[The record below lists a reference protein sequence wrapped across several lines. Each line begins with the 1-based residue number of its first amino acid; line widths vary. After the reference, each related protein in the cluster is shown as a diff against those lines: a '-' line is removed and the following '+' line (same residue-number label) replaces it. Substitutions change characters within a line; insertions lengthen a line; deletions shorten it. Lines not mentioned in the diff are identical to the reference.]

1 MMSYGDKEWSEWV
14 IDDQEE
20 CNKHVRTAF
29 EHGVN
34 TLDTANM
41 YSQGLSEVMTG
52 KAIRAVGVP
61 REEWVIL
68 TKVCT
73 HSGVAPGAASKH
85 TDVRNYLAGPH
96 ARQGRRTRRS
106 QAAHNGR

>member
-1 MMSYGDKEWSEWV
+1 MSYGDKEWSEWV

-52 KAIRAVGVP
+52 KAIKAVGVP

-73 HSGVAPGAASKH
+73 HAWPRPWGSA
-85 TDVRNYLAGPH
+85 
-96 ARQGRRTRRS
+96 
-106 QAAHNGR
+106 QAF